1 MSGLIRRRL
10 LKEGKGRIA
19 KHLKDPEKPQ
29 DNSEVVRLAFEMN
42 KNLDLDEYKPYLA
55 DFRDFSSNLF
65 EIENIFSERKKQL
78 VSALLRE
85 DDETNVMLGKSR
97 AQPSNMFDPHPVPG
111 QNTSHSVPLRRLQT
125 KITSKVD
132 GHRKSI
138 SIDNKKIHQR
148 QIDLFNKIGQMG
160 WKFIQEQ
167 LLVIRNTNLEERIKF
182 LFRMSEIERYL
193 KKYIKDKDE
202 FDIKIHT
209 IKKDPNL
216 YQKLMLNYEEF
227 LYDFLKEYK
236 KKRRANKKFK
246 AVTKTSVPSKRSP
259 YGQISKTP
267 GASPLPNE
275 ELTPDEIKSGKKS
288 SRQVINQFSD
298 QGGQQIVSVNLARQ
312 VNNSIS
318 SPSRV

>member
-1 MSGLIRRRL
+1 
-10 LKEGKGRIA
+10 
-19 KHLKDPEKPQ
+19 
-29 DNSEVVRLAFEMN
+29 
-42 KNLDLDEYKPYLA
+42 
-55 DFRDFSSNLF
+55 
-65 EIENIFSERKKQL
+65 
-78 VSALLRE
+78 
-85 DDETNVMLGKSR
+85 
-97 AQPSNMFDPHPVPG
+97 
-111 QNTSHSVPLRRLQT
+111 
-125 KITSKVD
+125 
-132 GHRKSI
+132 
-138 SIDNKKIHQR
+138 
-148 QIDLFNKIGQMG
+148 MG

-259 YGQISKTP
+259 YG
-267 GASPLPNE
+267 
-275 ELTPDEIKSGKKS
+275 
-288 SRQVINQFSD
+288 
-298 QGGQQIVSVNLARQ
+298 
-312 VNNSIS
+312 
-318 SPSRV
+318 